1 MAKMWAVEYGIL
13 SNEEA
18 EEMYQ
23 EVLEYKAKQK
33 GVAYIKPSKSPSKP
47 SSSSASSSKSKYSS
61 SSSSHTKKKA
71 RTSNI
76 ISDGVVDAGLSVGG
90 SETMTGMAM

>member
-1 MAKMWAVEYGIL
+1 MCWPLTVCWLQGEGARVFYESLLEQKPDSWMAKLWAVEYGIL

-33 GVAYIKPSKSPSKP
+33 G
-47 SSSSASSSKSKYSS
+47 SS
-61 SSSSHTKKKA
+61 
-71 RTSNI
+71 I
-76 ISDGVVDAGLSVGG
+76 VQ
-90 SETMTGMAM
+90 